1 MYGLK
6 NVVMNP
12 NVALKAQEDPVF
24 SHSVF
29 KKFVAFL
36 DDDWGD
42 VTAQE
47 KDVNNKSLE
56 SGGFIFGLYSVR
68 GQDSDDLIK
77 IRITAGPEDENHK
90 RIVVIAFASEL
101 ARGFDHD

>member
-1 MYGLK
+1 MYSLK

-12 NVALKAQEDPVF
+12 DVAKKTQEDPVF

-42 VTAQE
+42 VTEQE
-47 KDVNNKSLE
+47 KEANNKSLE

-68 GQDSDDLIK
+68 RQDSDDSIK

-90 RIVVIAFASEL
+90 RIVVIAFAAPFTEVQ
-101 ARGFDHD
+101 

>member
-36 DDDWGD
+36 DDDWGE

-47 KDVNNKSLE
+47 KDTNNKALE

-68 GQDSDDLIK
+68 DQNSSNASIK
-77 IRITAGPEDENHK
+77 IRLTAGPEDENHK
-90 RIVVIAFASEL
+90 RIVVIAFASPFAEVQ
-101 ARGFDHD
+101 

>member
-1 MYGLK
+1 MYSLK

-12 NVALKAQEDPVF
+12 DVAKKAQEDPV
-24 SHSVF
+24 
-29 KKFVAFL
+29 
-36 DDDWGD
+36 GE

-68 GQDSDDLIK
+68 GQDSDDSIK

-90 RIVVIAFASEL
+90 RIVVIAFAAPFTEVQ
-101 ARGFDHD
+101 

>member
-6 NVVMNP
+6 KVVMNP
-12 NVALKAQEDPVF
+12 DVAKKAKEDPVF

-36 DDDWGD
+36 DDDWGE
-42 VTAQE
+42 VASQE
-47 KDVNNKSLE
+47 KDINNKSLE
-56 SGGFIFGLYSVR
+56 SGGFIFGLYTVR
-68 GQDSDDLIK
+68 GQDPDDLIK

-90 RIVVIAFASEL
+90 RIVVIAFTFTEVQ
-101 ARGFDHD
+101 